1 MAGAVNN
8 VREAAYLAVLTIV
21 GGLLLA
27 CGFWVTG
34 AGAMFDVP
42 LVPRTVPAST
52 DQPASPTS
60 PASPA
65 SPTSST
71 VPAAEVTDV
80 VDAPEAGDVEGGP
93 DSPTGAGS

>member
-1 MAGAVNN
+1 MAGTVNN
-8 VREAAYLAVLTIV
+8 AREAAYLAVLTIV

-42 LVPRTVPAST
+42 TAPRTVPAST
-52 DQPASPTS
+52 EQPATGV
-60 PASPA
+60 AR
-65 SPTSST
+65 TG
-71 VPAAEVTDV
+71 PAAPTAPEDDVTDV

-93 DSPTGAGS
+93 DGRPAGTGS

>member
-1 MAGAVNN
+1 MSGAVNN
-8 VREAAYLAVLTIV
+8 AREAAYLAVLTIV

-42 LVPRTVPAST
+42 AAPRTVPASSE
-52 DQPASPTS
+52 QPATEVTRTG
-60 PASPA
+60 PADF
-65 SPTSST
+65 T
-71 VPAAEVTDV
+71 PAADDVTDV

-93 DSPTGAGS
+93 DGLTGAGS

>member
-1 MAGAVNN
+1 M
-8 VREAAYLAVLTIV
+8 LTIV

-42 LVPRTVPAST
+42 AAPRTVPASSE
-52 DQPASPTS
+52 QPARLTE
-60 PASPA
+60 
-65 SPTSST
+65 PTSST

-93 DSPTGAGS
+93 DGLTGAGG